1 EARQLLIVDDVLG
14 QPQSLTVTSVNPV
27 AGHTALTVA
36 PPLARAL
43 DQKTAFAWGN
53 VVRATHGETVAAEV
67 LGNGDAS
74 ATFQAFRLAKAPVT
88 HVRTPG
94 APGGVTTTLAIRV
107 DNILWHEVP
116 SLFGHDGRERIF
128 TTSRDNSEVM
138 TAHFGDN

>member
-1 EARQLLIVDDVLG
+1 ELAEPEITLENYEYPDTLTGDRIYLHPEDAAGIEAKQLLIVDDVLG

-94 APGGVTTTLAIRV
+94 APGGVTT
-107 DNILWHEVP
+107 
-116 SLFGHDGRERIF
+116 
-128 TTSRDNSEVM
+128 
-138 TAHFGDN
+138 